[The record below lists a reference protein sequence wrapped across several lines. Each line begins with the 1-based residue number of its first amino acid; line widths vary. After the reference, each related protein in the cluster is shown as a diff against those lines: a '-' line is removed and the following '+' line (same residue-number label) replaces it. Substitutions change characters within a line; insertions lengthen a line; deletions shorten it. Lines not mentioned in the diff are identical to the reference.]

1 MRPNFVL
8 LSGLLVDV
16 GPGKDGISLDPRW
29 QWDRAMHLRI
39 CPLGRIDDLRRAL
52 IEHGV
57 VVGLHADADN
67 FLGGTGHNKTPTKL
81 VLMRYGA

>member
-1 MRPNFVL
+1 
-8 LSGLLVDV
+8 
-16 GPGKDGISLDPRW
+16 
-29 QWDRAMHLRI
+29 MHLRI